1 MKQWHSKE
9 LRVFYR
15 DRGPRG
21 MSGGRGGLIWAPGN
35 LWSLVLVVVVLLY
48 FLTMTN
54 TIQLYYLPIPE
65 SISFSEPLSCRPRE
79 PRSNTECLFRPN
91 TIEAYN

>member
-1 MKQWHSKE
+1 
-9 LRVFYR
+9 
-15 DRGPRG
+15 
-21 MSGGRGGLIWAPGN
+21 MSGGGGGLIQAPGAP
-35 LWSLVLVVVVLLY
+35 LLVLVVVVRLY
-48 FLTMTN
+48 FPTMTN

-65 SISFSEPLSCRPRE
+65 SISFSEPLSCVPRE